1 MKKPRYED
9 FAYTGHTLE
18 GNLIDDAA
26 VQRTAEARTRT
37 DAPSGDGEQ
46 QLGVFTTT
54 PENLISPEIIIRATA
69 FSDDNGRPE
78 GGLFDAYVAEATG
91 RRVMAVN
98 APGVD
103 YFGGDAAK
111 QLGRLTPD
119 QLEDLKRRGSFQKV
133 GAASMQSL
141 YKTVIMNGE
150 IDPSFIMS
158 ASSMGVGLGAGMLR
172 EAYDKNINISGVVL
186 AEPVNHIKRPAAK
199 LALQFGKTFVKTF
212 GYIKMNPQSIIDNSE
227 SMGLYTKRVAEGYTA
242 NWAYAARALGAGT
255 FQADLGGID
264 GLADTKPGL
273 YITNGTAS
281 RLSSDT
287 SGRDMKQFLEQ
298 FAPVDSL
305 QHDAFVGHDHPYTMT
320 VQSVIDGVGKV
331 AKR

>member
-1 MKKPRYED
+1 MTKPRYED
-9 FAYTGHTLE
+9 FAYTGRTLE
-18 GNLIDDAA
+18 GNLIDDVA

-54 PENLISPEIIIRATA
+54 PESLISPEIIIRATA

-103 YFGGDAAK
+103 YFGDDVAK
-111 QLGRLTPD
+111 KLGRLTPD

-141 YKTVIMNGE
+141 YNAAIMNGE
-150 IDPSFIMS
+150 IDPSFIVS
-158 ASSMGVGLGAGMLR
+158 ASSMGVAIGAGMLQ
-172 EAYDKNINISGVVL
+172 EAYDKNIDISGVVL
-186 AEPVNHIKRPAAK
+186 AEPVNHTKRPTAK
-199 LALQFGKTFVKTF
+199 LGLQFAKTNGNAP
-212 GYIKMNPQSIIDNSE
+212 GYIEMNPQPIIDNSE
-227 SMGLYTKRVAEGYTA
+227 TMSFWAKRVVEGRTA
-242 NWAYAARALGAGT
+242 NWAYARALGAGT

-281 RLSSDT
+281 RLSSDA

-298 FAPVDSL
+298 FASVDSL
-305 QHDAFVGHDHPYTMT
+305 QHDAFVGHDHPYTMA
-320 VQSVIDGVGKV
+320 VQSVVDGVGKV